1 MRQMNWIW
9 VAIGLAG
16 CRPDSSKDDSASAE
30 TTDATTTVTDDDGDD
45 SGTTVDPNAFPSQP
59 APFTITLD
67 GVSTATL
74 TFEQPTCS
82 HRTGSTSFRHTWRGS
97 DHVFILVVE
106 MFDTF
111 PAEVGAYTQAD
122 GVRTRLQE
130 EAGGRGAYFDSNFDG
145 SGASLTIDGF
155 DTTANHVWGS
165 ATVGSLGDGSG
176 GMVTVAPD
184 TIPIWCDSME

>member
-1 MRQMNWIW
+1 MRKMNWIW

-16 CRPDSSKDDSASAE
+16 CRPDSTKDDSASAE
-30 TTDATTTVTDDDGDD
+30 TTDTTTTVTDDDGDD

-67 GVSTATL
+67 GASTATL
-74 TFEQPTCS
+74 TFDQPTCS
-82 HRTGSTSFRHTWRGS
+82 TEPGRQLSTHLAGS

-111 PAEVGAYTQAD
+111 PAEVGAYTDAD

-130 EAGGRGAYFDSNFDG
+130 EAGGRGAYFDSN
-145 SGASLTIDGF
+145 
-155 DTTANHVWGS
+155 
-165 ATVGSLGDGSG
+165 
-176 GMVTVAPD
+176 
-184 TIPIWCDSME
+184 